1 MNPTDIA
8 AELTALWEQALGV
21 DGIAEDENFVDLG
34 GDSITAT
41 RIAAGIRDRLGL
53 TVGLRVIFDHPTV
66 GELAEE
72 LAAEELE
79 AEPAAPA
86 YAGLWGGESDAEWL
100 PLALRRTAGERRDDL
115 ALVGDGPALTY
126 AGLYAW
132 AHRTAELLRE
142 RGVRPGDRVAVAYPR
157 GTRAV
162 VALLG
167 VLLAEATYVPLDPEY
182 PVRRL
187 EHMVTDSAPA
197 LLLTDRD
204 VVRHPVTATVPDAPE
219 PDAAGLDAAG
229 FDPETDVR
237 WPREQVPERAV
248 YLIYTSGSTG
258 WPKGVEVSY
267 HCIDAMAR
275 WQADHSIA
283 PDLRTAQF
291 APLNF
296 DVQFQEVLGTLVGGG
311 TVAVV
316 PERLRREPGELLEWL
331 AEHGVQRVF
340 LPNLA
345 LQMLTIAATDELL
358 ARLRLVEVNTAGEQL
373 VCTPRIRRF
382 FERLPGC
389 RLNNH
394 YGQSESAMV
403 TAHVLT
409 GPPADW
415 PALPPIGTPLP
426 GCEALVLPD
435 DPAVPTVGELL
446 VAGRP
451 MSAGYLGQPELT
463 ARRYVDVPRTPHG
476 HTRAFRTGDKVE
488 LVDGVLRFLTR
499 NDDEVKLRGIR
510 VDPLEVDAHL
520 LAEPGVDGAVTV
532 VVESA
537 SGHRTLRSAVVL
549 AGGGTGLDTDAV
561 TARLREVLPEVA
573 VPVSITVLDAFPR
586 TPSGKVDRVAL
597 AGLLAEAVRARRHRA
612 AVRS

>member
-8 AELTALWEQALGV
+8 AEVTALWEQALGV

-41 RIAAGIRDRLGL
+41 RIAAGIRDRLDL

-72 LAAEELE
+72 LASRLA
-79 AEPAAPA
+79 PAAPG
-86 YAGLWGGESDAEWL
+86 YLGLWGGDSDAEWL

-126 AGLYAW
+126 AQLYAW
-132 AHRTAELLRE
+132 AHRTAEVLRE

-182 PVRRL
+182 PVKRL

-204 VVRHPVTATVPDAPE
+204 VVRHPVTATVPDAP
-219 PDAAGLDAAG
+219 DATG
-229 FDPETDVR
+229 FDPATDVR
-237 WPREQVPERAV
+237 WPAEQVPGRAV

-275 WQADHSIA
+275 WQADHSVA

-311 TVAVV
+311 TIAVV

-373 VCTPRIRRF
+373 VCTPRIREF

-435 DPAVPTVGELL
+435 DPAEPTVGELL

-463 ARRYVDVPRTPHG
+463 ARRYIDIPRTAHG

-520 LAEPGVDGAVTV
+520 LAEPGVDGASTV

-549 AGGGTGLDTDAV
+549 ADGSTGLDTEAV
-561 TARLREVLPEVA
+561 TARLREVLPDVA

-586 TPSGKVDRVAL
+586 TPSGKIDKVAL
-597 AGLLAEAVRARRHRA
+597 AGLLAEAVRARRQRA